1 MGRKSN
7 KGKEK
12 RLARKEEQMRI
23 AVAKEI
29 VDKANKLSDPLEP
42 FPVFRK
48 FNKNGI
54 EAELYIKR
62 VGEICDVT
70 KEWVFN
76 LTKQNMKAKYEDCS
90 WGWNDTKKY
99 EELTD
104 EDAWYLIA
112 QSKDGK
118 PIGFSHFRF
127 DLDEGVEVLY
137 CYELQIE
144 PAVMRRGLGKF
155 MMQILELV
163 AFTNHM
169 RKVVLTVLK
178 HNKYNYFF
186 KALNYQLDESSPVDD
201 DEETYPYAILSKINK
216 KLVNTNPLPSS
227 SSINNHCD
235 HCCSG
240 HH

>member
-1 MGRKSN
+1 
-7 KGKEK
+7 
-12 RLARKEEQMRI
+12 MRI
-23 AVAKEI
+23 AMAKET
-29 VDKANKLSDPLEP
+29 VDRANKLTDPLEP

-62 VGEICDVT
+62 VTNLDETVKQWI
-70 KEWVFN
+70 FN
-76 LTKQNMKAKYEDCS
+76 LTKTNMKSKYEDCS

-112 QSKDGK
+112 QSTDGK
-118 PIGFSHFRF
+118 PLGFSHFRF
-127 DLDEGVEVLY
+127 DLDEGIEVLY

-144 PAVMRRGLGKF
+144 PSIMRRGLGKF

-178 HNKYNYFF
+178 HNKCNYFF

-216 KLVNTNPLPSS
+216 KLVATNPLPSS
-227 SSINNHCD
+227 SSINNHNHQH
-235 HCCSG
+235 HCCPG